1 MKAEVLD
8 LQGKVVKEIELPQV
22 FESKINKTL
31 IERAFWIIFTHKL
44 QPKGR
49 DPTAGM
55 KVSAESWGT
64 GYGIAR
70 IARIKGSGTPRAGQA
85 GGVASVVKGRL
96 AHPPKA
102 EKKIYK
108 NLNKKERLM
117 ATASAIASTAV
128 LELVKERGHKYEGK
142 LPLIVVDDAEKLSK
156 AKDVASFLMSLGL
169 DKELERTKEKGVG
182 PLIVVSSRSSSIAK
196 AAENIPGVE
205 VVTGKDLSVLHLA
218 PGGKPGRLTI
228 FTESALRQI
237 EERFKVI
244 GAYGR

>member
-1 MKAEVLD
+1 MKISVIDVE
-8 LQGKVVKEIELPQV
+8 GKAVKEVELPRV
-22 FESKINKTL
+22 FDSKVNRSL

-55 KVSAESWGT
+55 KVSAESWNT

-108 NLNKKERLM
+108 KINKKERLA
-117 ATASAIASTAV
+117 ATASALAATVNI
-128 LELVKERGHKYEGK
+128 ELVKARGHRYEGN
-142 LPLIVVDDAEKLSK
+142 LPIVVTDNVEKINK
-156 AKDVASFLMSLGL
+156 TKDVEALLKKLGL
-169 DKELERTKEKGVG
+169 EKELDRTKEKGVG
-182 PLIVVSSRSSSIAK
+182 PLLVVSDKTPVIK
-196 AAENIPGVE
+196 AAKNIPGVDA
-205 VVTGKDLSVLHLA
+205 VTAKDLSVLHLA
-218 PGGKPGRLTI
+218 PGGKPGRLVI
-228 FTESALRQI
+228 FTESSLKI
-237 EERFKVI
+237 LDERFKEV
-244 GAYGR
+244 GVYGF

>member
-1 MKAEVLD
+1 MNTYVFDAE
-8 LQGKVVKEIELPQV
+8 GKPIKEIELPKL
-22 FESKINKTL
+22 FESSVNKTL

-70 IARIKGSGTPRAGQA
+70 LARIKGSGTPRAGQA

-108 NLNKKERLM
+108 RINKKERLA
-117 ATASAIASTAV
+117 ATESALAATINIQ
-128 LELVKERGHKYEGK
+128 LVKERGHRYDGN
-142 LPLIVVDDAEKLSK
+142 LPIVVYDDVEKINKTKNVEALLIK
-156 AKDVASFLMSLGL
+156 LGL
-169 DKELERTKEKGVG
+169 SNELERIKEKGVG
-182 PLIVVSSRSSSIAK
+182 PLFVVSGISPLIK
-196 AAENIPGVE
+196 AARNIKGVDA
-205 VVTGKDLSVLHLA
+205 VTAKDVSVLHLA
-218 PGGKPGRLTI
+218 PGGKPGRLVI
-228 FTESALRQI
+228 YTESALNVLN
-237 EERFKVI
+237 ERFKEV
-244 GAYGR
+244 GVYGR

>member
-1 MKAEVLD
+1 MKTNVLD
-8 LQGKVVKEIELPQV
+8 AEGKPIKEIELPKL
-22 FESKINKTL
+22 FESSVNKTL

-70 IARIKGSGTPRAGQA
+70 LARIKGSGTPRAGQA

-108 NLNKKERLM
+108 RINKKERLA
-117 ATASAIASTAV
+117 ATESALAATINIQ
-128 LELVKERGHKYEGK
+128 LVKERGHRYDGN
-142 LPLIVVDDAEKLSK
+142 LPIVVYDDVEKINKTKNVEALLIK
-156 AKDVASFLMSLGL
+156 LGL
-169 DKELERTKEKGVG
+169 SNELERIKEKGVG
-182 PLIVVSSRSSSIAK
+182 PLFVVSGISPLIK
-196 AAENIPGVE
+196 AARNIKGVDA
-205 VVTGKDLSVLHLA
+205 VTAKDVSVLHLA
-218 PGGKPGRLTI
+218 PGGKPGRLVI
-228 FTESALRQI
+228 YTESALNVLN
-237 EERFKVI
+237 ERFKEV
-244 GAYGR
+244 GVYGR